1 VLLSDLIK
9 KAETSAFN
17 LWLLNNIL
25 WKKIPFNNPH
35 KLTIEKIVLRTA
47 GGENSSLTI
56 SLPYKRKNQN
66 HIGGIHACA
75 LATLCEY
82 ISGLTLMSSIS
93 EKEYRIILKNI
104 KVTYHYQAKM
114 KVQATFSLSEEFLQK
129 EILEPLKTS
138 DSIFKELHAEVY
150 DMEKNHICT
159 GMINWQIKRWE
170 KVKTKIV

>member
-1 VLLSDLIK
+1 MLLSDLIK

-35 KLTIEKIVLRTA
+35 KFRIEKIVRRTP
-47 GGENSSLTI
+47 GGENGFLAI

-66 HIGGIHACA
+66 HIKGIHACA

-82 ISGLTLMSSIS
+82 ISGLALMASIS

-104 KVTYHYQAKM
+104 KMTYHYQAKM
-114 KVQATFSLSEEFLQK
+114 KVLATFSLPEEFLQK
-129 EILEPLKTS
+129 EIMEPLKTS
-138 DSIFKELHAEVY
+138 DSIFKELTVELY
-150 DMEKNHICT
+150 DLDKNHICT
-159 GMINWQIKRWE
+159 GLINWQIKKWE